1 MSAPPVLTAVEPA
14 KRRPNSGNQSFFSS
28 LPWIGPALL
37 LILAMVAF
45 PAGYMIFNSTRKISQ
60 VGTDLHSVGLANF
73 VTVFQDPALPRIL
86 LNTFVWV
93 VSVVGIT
100 VLLSLAL
107 AQFLN
112 KPFPGRTIVRM
123 AVIVPWAASVV
134 MTTTVFYYG
143 LDPNY
148 GIFNKFLMDV
158 GVLDEGFGW
167 TKSAVPAMFVSV
179 IVAIFVSIPFTTYTL
194 LAGLQS
200 IPQET
205 LEAARVDGAGRWQTY
220 LFVILPQLRS
230 ALAVSVLI
238 NIINVFNNLPILKV
252 MTGSIPGTNAD
263 TLMTYIFKVLQFD
276 RRLDISSA
284 LSVVNFAVVVLIV
297 AIYVKTVK
305 PMKEV

>member
-14 KRRPNSGNQSFFSS
+14 KRRSASGNQSFFSS

-194 LAGLQS
+194 LAGLQP